1 MQNYIDANYELDG
14 SKKVKNNN
22 EPTKTTESETTENE
36 TTETVNSVDTSKC
49 ETVEQAIQIHLDM
62 IKTEYKLN
70 DAELANLI
78 IKQLKVQTTSNKSVV
93 AFKLANAK

>member
-1 MQNYIDANYELDG
+1 
-14 SKKVKNNN
+14 
-22 EPTKTTESETTENE
+22 
-36 TTETVNSVDTSKC
+36 
-49 ETVEQAIQIHLDM
+49 M

>member
-1 MQNYIDANYELDG
+1 MTTIRKINFKADNTL
-14 SKKVKNNN
+14 SKQ
-22 EPTKTTESETTENE
+22 S
-36 TTETVNSVDTSKC
+36 
-49 ETVEQAIQIHLDM
+49 IQRL
-62 IKTEYKLN
+62 KTEYKLN